1 MLDTVGPE
9 RMKNRSRYIHGIT
22 HPFLKK
28 KPQIHPRAQHMD
40 ELRSTPPTRQGWGDL
55 TPDFSCSKLL
65 DKASL
70 LNQPLTLEEK
80 ESLDGTPVRQQ
91 ALVANGFWDD

>member
-1 MLDTVGPE
+1 MHPRNYTSIPE
-9 RMKNRSRYIHGIT
+9 
-22 HPFLKK
+22 K

-55 TPDFSCSKLL
+55 TPDFSCSKSPELL
-65 DKASL
+65 DEASL

-80 ESLDGTPVRQQ
+80 ESLDGTPVRLQ